1 MCHYRFNEY
10 NGLYS
15 LYRSFISIIDQ
26 RQIILLDMKIDR
38 NKDDDITTLNM
49 FIFLMDDSLLDISKS
64 FVIPVSSM

>member
-1 MCHYRFNEY
+1 
-10 NGLYS
+10 
-15 LYRSFISIIDQ
+15 
-26 RQIILLDMKIDR
+26 MKIDR